1 MGVYKFDFEN
11 LPHEDLNNPDV
22 LQYINHVLFEVTIL
36 DGSLN
41 CNNCGKSYE
50 IKDGVPNMVLN
61 DDEV

>member
-11 LPHEDLNNPDV
+11 LTNEKLYDPDV
-22 LQYINHVLFEVTIL
+22 IQYLHHILFEVIIL
-36 DGSLN
+36 DGQMV
-41 CNNCGKSYE
+41 CNNCGKEYD